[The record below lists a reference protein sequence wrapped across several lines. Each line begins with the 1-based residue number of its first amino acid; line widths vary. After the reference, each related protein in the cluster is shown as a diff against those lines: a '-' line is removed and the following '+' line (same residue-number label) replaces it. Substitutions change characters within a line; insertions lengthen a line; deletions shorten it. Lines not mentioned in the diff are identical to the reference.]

1 MNNSDITRRHFFG
14 TMFAGAASSLLGAGA
29 ASGATRLKIGV
40 VSDIHISVSAS
51 GGKPNTAKF
60 IETLNFFKK
69 NGVDAVIVAGDL
81 TNFGL
86 MKELREV
93 AKAWYSVFP
102 EDRDDSGKKV
112 ERIIVTG
119 NHDTFYYTWQK
130 GSKRARAE
138 EAQTEGLMRDVQKNW
153 KELFNEPFEPIFHRT
168 VKGYSFVGSHWNEH
182 FSGKLDAFLAERN
195 QVLRNGKPF
204 FYVQHAHPQDT
215 VFGPWAWGS
224 WSDYRGAARKALNKY
239 SNAIA
244 FSGHS
249 HWSLTD
255 ERDIW
260 QGEFTSIGTASLSY
274 VGMPHGRE
282 NGATEASEYFS
293 RLPSIP
299 SRKCQQGMLVSVRDD
314 AVVLERYDCSNFEK
328 LDEDWVLPIL
338 QNEAAPRKYSHKVR
352 AAESVAPQ
360 FPKGAKLKLDC
371 VGGKDAKGEAERR
384 LAVTFPSPKSTSW
397 KDRIYDYEVKIE
409 IEEDDT
415 LRTWATKR
423 VYPHVPFRAIRHI
436 PATATCVFGECEL
449 PPIKHG
455 WAADPFLR
463 IVVTPFNC
471 FGQAGKPLSAQY
483 RTSMLSQ
490 NAETAKNSG

>member
-1 MNNSDITRRHFFG
+1 MSSYDMTRRHFFG
-14 TMFAGAASSLLGAGA
+14 TMVAGAASSLFGAGVP
-29 ASGATRLKIGV
+29 SGALRLKIGV
-40 VSDIHISVSAS
+40 ISDIHISVSAS
-51 GGKPNTAKF
+51 SGKSNTGKF
-60 IETLNFFKK
+60 VETLNFFKK
-69 NGVDAVIVAGDL
+69 NDVDAVIIAGDL

-86 MKELREV
+86 MKELRQV

-102 EDRDDSGKKV
+102 NDRNNSGKKV

-130 GSKRARAE
+130 GSKRARSA

-153 KELFNEPFEPIFHRT
+153 QELFNEPFEPIFRRT
-168 VKGYSFVGSHWNEH
+168 VKGYTFIGSHWNEH
-182 FSGKLDAFLAERN
+182 FDGKLDGFLSKCDSE
-195 QVLRNGKPF
+195 LRNGKPF

-239 SNAIA
+239 PNAIA

-260 QGEFTSIGTASLSY
+260 QGEFTSVGTASLSY

-282 NGATEASEYFS
+282 NGETNAAEYFS

-299 SRKCQQGMLVSVRDD
+299 YKTCQQGMIVSVWDE

-338 QNEAAPRKYSHKVR
+338 RNGIDLNEYSHKVR
-352 AAESVAPQ
+352 AAKSVAPQ
-360 FPKGAKLKLDC
+360 FLEGAKLKLEC
-371 VGGKDAKGEAERR
+371 IKGKDAKGEEERR
-384 LAVTFPSPKSTSW
+384 LVVTFPSPKSTSW
-397 KDRIYDYEVKIE
+397 KNRIFDYEVKIE
-409 IEEDDT
+409 IDEDDT

-423 VYPHVPFRAIRHI
+423 VYPHIPFKAIRHI
-436 PATATCVFGECEL
+436 PATASCVFGECEL
-449 PPIKHG
+449 PAVKHG
-455 WAADPFLR
+455 WAADPVLR

-471 FGQAGKPLSAQY
+471 FGKAGKPLSIEY
-483 RTSMLSQ
+483 RSDLLNQ
-490 NAETAKNSG
+490 NNKSSK